1 MAGGAAHRHG
11 PARPGRGG
19 LAVGSLGRTP
29 THYQT
34 LGVAPDARP
43 DEVRRAYL
51 RLALEHHPDRHRSA
65 GADDRA
71 RADERIRA
79 VNAAWEVLGDEG
91 RRRAYDRELAR
102 AGAAERDAF
111 SHLARR
117 RAVIDDV
124 EEGDDQQV
132 QVAPPLV
139 RAIPLLVVLGLLG
152 LIFVFTAYA
161 GGGGDEEAPEGVDAT
176 QEVPRGTCITLPPEG
191 GIEEVEC
198 GTPSDGTVADIV
210 PLGEAC
216 PVPLVGVPNV
226 GRGETLCLRD

>member
-1 MAGGAAHRHG
+1 MARLAGGAG
-11 PARPGRGG
+11 RPRR
-19 LAVGSLGRTP
+19 LAVGSLASTP

-51 RLALEHHPDRHRSA
+51 RLALEHHPDRVGPA
-65 GADDRA
+65 QPDAEAQA

-102 AGAAERDAF
+102 SGAADRDAF
-111 SHLARR
+111 THLARR
-117 RAVIDDV
+117 RAAVLDDV

-161 GGGGDEEAPEGVDAT
+161 GGGSDDEAPEGVEAT
-176 QEVPRGTCITLPPEG
+176 QEIPRGTCITLPAAG

-210 PLGEAC
+210 PLGEPC
-216 PVPLVGVPNV
+216 PVPLVGVSNV